1 MQEVTM
7 HQLGRALIRCPNCA
21 DSEVPADLPP
31 LPTPATIAELVPVS
45 TVANAARGRYG
56 EDT

>member
-1 MQEVTM
+1 M